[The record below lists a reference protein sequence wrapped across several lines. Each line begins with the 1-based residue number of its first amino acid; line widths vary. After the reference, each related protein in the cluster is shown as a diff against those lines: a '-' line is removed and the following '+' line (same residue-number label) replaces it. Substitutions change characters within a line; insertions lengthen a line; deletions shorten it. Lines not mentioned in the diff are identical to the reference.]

1 MFVNVYRP
9 ILSRHL
15 SERCITFVCFG
26 VKHCADLVNI
36 VLLRWHIM
44 VYSVMVMTLQKYSWS
59 FILPVSLAI
68 VYINRVM
75 IFVNYVKIGRG
86 GASPLV
92 VPGRRKLL
100 FFFFLSRS
108 VPTFYSNC
116 CSLYCRRGA
125 QLVITGAVLKVLLIS
140 LKFDS
145 GCSDYG
151 PDAVRF
157 SKVVYCD
164 RFFFTF
170 FFFCQTFPKKA
181 LFHGSSRHLAR
192 TRIYRN
198 VYIKRT

>member
-86 GASPLV
+86 GASPLWLFLEE
-92 VPGRRKLL
+92 GNSF

-170 FFFCQTFPKKA
+170 FFFFAKLFLKKH
-181 LFHGSSRHLAR
+181 FSTAR
-192 TRIYRN
+192 RDT
-198 VYIKRT
+198 